1 MCQRELEPCPEAA
14 EIAAEIVMREREKEK
29 STRKLTIRN
38 EREPI

>member
-1 MCQRELEPCPEAA
+1 MCQRELEPCPE
-14 EIAAEIVMREREKEK
+14 AAEIVMREREKEK